1 MRQHMGLMPFRLA
14 GAWLVAE
21 MRCFRVEAPTPGQV
35 TPVVVVPPLESVMK
49 ANLPLLLTSLV
60 LAQDPGDAP
69 KPSPTPAPVAAN
81 QNPARQEPE
90 AVAGKPA
97 GAVESVDRVEV
108 PRGVTHLEGTDSAP
122 RIDRPPLE
130 REGAKPPGFDAT
142 LTAAL
147 IAAAVS
153 LASLWWSRRAE
164 ERQAIRGALAAF
176 LPELGEGMHVALAC
190 AHIIIKRK
198 NSSSLGEWPARGQQA
213 KTQIESARQRGRFL
227 LSGLEDAL
235 QVVARAP
242 GWATHARNAD
252 FPADRY
258 IVAVDEVRKR
268 VDEVVRDCFVR
279 GRLPTKSQ
287 LRAVVSAVEVVH
299 RVLGERA
306 EREDAGELNGDGD
319 E

>member
-1 MRQHMGLMPFRLA
+1 
-14 GAWLVAE
+14 
-21 MRCFRVEAPTPGQV
+21 
-35 TPVVVVPPLESVMK
+35 
-49 ANLPLLLTSLV
+49 
-60 LAQDPGDAP
+60 
-69 KPSPTPAPVAAN
+69 
-81 QNPARQEPE
+81 
-90 AVAGKPA
+90 
-97 GAVESVDRVEV
+97 
-108 PRGVTHLEGTDSAP
+108 
-122 RIDRPPLE
+122 
-130 REGAKPPGFDAT
+130 
-142 LTAAL
+142 
-147 IAAAVS
+147 
-153 LASLWWSRRAE
+153 
-164 ERQAIRGALAAF
+164 
-176 LPELGEGMHVALAC
+176 
-190 AHIIIKRK
+190 
-198 NSSSLGEWPARGQQA
+198 GQQA